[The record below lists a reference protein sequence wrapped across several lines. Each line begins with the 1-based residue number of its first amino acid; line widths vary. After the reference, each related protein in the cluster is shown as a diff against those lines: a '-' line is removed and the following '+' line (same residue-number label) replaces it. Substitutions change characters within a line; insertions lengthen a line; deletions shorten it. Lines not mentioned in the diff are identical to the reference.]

1 MKLTTIIIVL
11 LILLI
16 LFSSVNEGFNLTNVL
31 PTGLSVT
38 ITKGSQ
44 TVSAKT
50 GSGFTNDDT
59 ALEPES
65 YYAVGTLNV
74 TGQKAVAD
82 ANALVKNTGTT
93 CSAFPNNFYIKLPAR
108 DAVCKTSDVDLY
120 NYSPDSFSVCTDKL
134 KNGVLYKPG
143 TLKTLDSDITLQ
155 DSYNGGKTCTQTLSL
170 TKDIP
175 CGGLDA
181 VCKTSDA
188 DLYDVQPD
196 SNAACNINDGG
207 VWNKEGTLKADAL
220 ITIIPKYGT
229 GKTCTQQ
236 FSLKKN
242 ITCGPINAVCPIND
256 NTFYTFSTVAVKGST
271 LLPINVTTL
280 SPIVGSKSPLTPINV
295 TTLSPIVGSKSPL
308 TPINVTTLSPIVG
321 SKPPLTP
328 IGFSTARRG
337 TFI

>member
-44 TVSAKT
+44 SVSAKT
-50 GSGFTNDDT
+50 GSEFTNDDT

-82 ANALVKNTGTT
+82 ANALVKNAGTT
-93 CSAFPNNFYIKLPAR
+93 CSTFPNNFYIKLPAR

-188 DLYDVQPD
+188 DLYDIQPD

-207 VWNKEGTLKADAL
+207 VWKKEGTLKADAL
-220 ITIIPKYGT
+220 ITITPKYGT

-295 TTLSPIVGSKSPL
+295 TTLSPIVGSK
-308 TPINVTTLSPIVG
+308 
-321 SKPPLTP
+321 PPLTP